1 MDGFAEHEQCA
12 LVHEWWGDR
21 QQSDHSCWRLQ
32 RLDHGGHCR
41 DGERWWR
48 LWNADGDAHSYT
60 HTDGHTN
67 SHSYGDANRDAH
79 ADANSHGH
87 GNSYGHG
94 DSDIYADTDA
104 YSHAQTYPDAQAAAD
119 ASSAGVALSGPL
131 IAGNSRDSAREFLR
145 LRRIDCLLRRSSCE
159 GRISLGSP

>member
-1 MDGFAEHEQCA
+1 MDQLAEHEQCA

-32 RLDHGGHCR
+32 RLDHGGQRR

-48 LWNADGDAHSYT
+48 LWNADGDADSYT

-67 SHSYGDANRDAH
+67 SHSYGHGDAH
-79 ADANSHGH
+79 AHAHSHGDVH
-87 GNSYGHG
+87 ANGHG

-104 YSHAQTYPDAQAAAD
+104 YSHAQTYADAQAAAD
-119 ASSAGVALSGPL
+119 ASSASVALSGPL
-131 IAGNSRDSAREFLR
+131 IAGNSRETPREF
-145 LRRIDCLLRRSSCE
+145 
-159 GRISLGSP
+159 PA